1 MIWEGWT
8 CLGCFIFPYP
18 WIISPNA
25 YSAYESVQA
34 PFFSPGDF
42 SPRKTLIPA
51 EFPMIDHDDA
61 EFKTE
66 IARISENV
74 KKTMKKIQNI
84 IPDKA
89 EKTQPELPEETQ
101 TPKTPEK

>member
-1 MIWEGWT
+1 
-8 CLGCFIFPYP
+8 
-18 WIISPNA
+18 
-25 YSAYESVQA
+25 
-34 PFFSPGDF
+34 
-42 SPRKTLIPA
+42 
-51 EFPMIDHDDA
+51 MIDHDDA